1 MLSTILKGA
10 KSASTQGVIYVES
23 SSVAAVGSGVAD
35 ITIDKPTGASDGDLI
50 MAFLRGGGN
59 TSVRTITPS
68 ISGWTEEVAKT
79 SAAAPTSYPNPFYVF
94 SRVVDG
100 DGSTYTFTRSGT
112 SGTYDG
118 VLCLLKDGSALV
130 DVVGD
135 LSGANSSTHTAP
147 SITPTQNG
155 IALVC
160 FSWNGTRIISSSPS
174 GVDVVNIDLDND
186 GNNGTTV
193 IYSSDATAGVATGDK
208 TLTLNAAENGISV
221 QISVY

>member
-1 MLSTILKGA
+1 MLAIRLKGN
-10 KSASTQGVIYVES
+10 STKGVIYVES
-23 SSVAAVGSGVAD
+23 STSATVSSGVAN

-59 TSVRTITPS
+59 TAVTTITPS

-94 SRVVDG
+94 SRVIDG
-100 DGSTYTFTRSGT
+100 DGSAYTFTRDGVTGT
-112 SGTYDG
+112 FDG

-160 FSWNGTRIISSSPS
+160 FSWNALPILTASPT
-174 GVDVVNIDLDND
+174 GVDVVNTDLDND
-186 GNNGTTV
+186 STNGTTV
-193 IYSSDATAGVATGDK
+193 IFSKDAVVGLATGDK
-208 TLTLNAAENGISV
+208 SITLNSAEFGISV